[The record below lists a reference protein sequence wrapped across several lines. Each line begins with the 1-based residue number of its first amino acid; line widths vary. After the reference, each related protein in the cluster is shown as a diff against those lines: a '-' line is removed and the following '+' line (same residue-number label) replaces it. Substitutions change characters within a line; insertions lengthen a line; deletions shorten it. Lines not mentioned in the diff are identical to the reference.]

1 MKNQEKQRLSELL
14 KYNKTNDIG
23 KLTAKI
29 EDLENESNNILVENL
44 INAQDAVDSMAEE
57 TSKLLNAQIEERLQ
71 QIKLI
76 EEQIQKSK
84 WFIIFL
90 HSFET
95 AQ

>member
-1 MKNQEKQRLSELL
+1 MEALKNQEKQRLSELS
-14 KYNKTNDIG
+14 KYNKANDIG

-76 EEQIQKSK
+76 DDQIQK
-84 WFIIFL
+84 IN
-90 HSFET
+90 
-95 AQ
+95 